1 MNIRNDFI
9 NSGKKIIHKKGN
21 YTKLNLKRNLKTLD
35 DPAFHLN
42 RTLKQYINYKLNKNS
57 CEKNIRETKNSN
69 NLSKFKEN
77 NKSFSRCQTVSNIVK
92 SKKVFPIKKIKKS
105 KIINYFSKSK
115 SKSKSNS
122 RKKVIKSISNTKINH
137 HKIHINQKNKNV
149 IDNNKIR
156 KNIIFLKKFSNNS
169 TTQKYFRYSGS
180 TAFSINDNNQLYEKN
195 NSIIPINNNNNNVVI
210 SNHSTLEI
218 NKLKTPMGQTTS
230 KKNKFTSQY
239 FSQNEKERY
248 SCSDFTHIKGK
259 DKKCQNICLV
269 KKSNNINTRNN
280 YIDQDGNNVLYS
292 DLSLNRKTTNSSN
305 TFQNNNIIIEKQ
317 NNINYTVDLNGY
329 NDLYKN
335 NNNIRYSYTISNE
348 KNTPEKSN
356 NTLNDFGNI
365 NQRNDNSN
373 SNNKYDDKRNTDYI
387 KKDNN
392 LEYIKRIELLEN
404 ENKVLKGEINESKN
418 KLIIL
423 ESKIN
428 KILFEKSSIEKEECP
443 RPTPYVKKYSMQ
455 NLQNNTDDSNNI
467 NIIKNENHVE
477 PKKNEK
483 ENKQDNMMKNKSF
496 LNKIQKQI
504 PQPTKNNHQKSK
516 LTKLKKNKSSNFLKN
531 VTKINV
537 NKNHHNNIFNIRNEK
552 SKKSKKINN
561 MHRYVE
567 EHIKMFKSTY
577 SNFFFEG
584 NIKK

>member
-1 MNIRNDFI
+1 MNIRNDFMH
-9 NSGKKIIHKKGN
+9 SGKKIIHNKSN
-21 YTKLNLKRNLKTLD
+21 YAKLNLKKNLKTLD

-42 RTLKQYINYKLNKNS
+42 RTLKQYINYKLNKNLG
-57 CEKNIRETKNSN
+57 EKNIRETKNSN

-77 NKSFSRCQTVSNIVK
+77 SKSFSRCQTVANIIK
-92 SKKVFPIKKIKKS
+92 NKKVFPNKKIT
-105 KIINYFSKSK
+105 NYFTK

-122 RKKVIKSISNTKINH
+122 RKKIIKSISNTKINH
-137 HKIHINQKNKNV
+137 HKIHINQKNKNL
-149 IDNNKIR
+149 IEINKIK
-156 KNIIFLKKFSNNS
+156 KNIIFLKKNSNNS
-169 TTQKYFRYSGS
+169 TQKHFRYSGS
-180 TAFSINDNNQLYEKN
+180 TAFSINDTNQIYEKN
-195 NSIIPINNNNNNVVI
+195 TSIIPCNNNNNNAAI

-239 FSQNEKERY
+239 FKPDEKERY

-280 YIDQDGNNVLYS
+280 YIDQDGNNALFS
-292 DLSLNRKTTNSSN
+292 EWSLNRKTTNSSH

-329 NDLYKN
+329 NDCYKNNN

-348 KNTPEKSN
+348 KNTPEKAN

-365 NQRNDNSN
+365 NQGNDKSN
-373 SNNKYDDKRNTDYI
+373 SNNKYEEKRNTDYI

-392 LEYIKRIELLEN
+392 FEYIKRIELLEN

-418 KLIIL
+418 KLILL

-428 KILFEKSSIEKEECP
+428 KILFEKNSIEKEECP
-443 RPTPYVKKYSMQ
+443 LPTPYVKKYSMQ
-455 NLQNNTDDSNNI
+455 NLENNPSDSNNI
-467 NIIKNENHVE
+467 NISNINKNENQTE
-477 PKKNEK
+477 PIKKEK
-483 ENKQDNMMKNKSF
+483 ENQQENMEKNKSF
-496 LNKIQKQI
+496 LNKIHKQI
-504 PQPTKNNHQKSK
+504 LQPNVNKHQKLK

-537 NKNHHNNIFNIRNEK
+537 NKNHHNNIINNRNEK
-552 SKKSKKINN
+552 NKKSKKINN
-561 MHRYVE
+561 MHRFVE
-567 EHIKMFKSTY
+567 GHMKMFKSTY
-577 SNFFFEG
+577 SNVFEG

>member
-428 KILFEKSSIEKEECP
+428 KILFEKNSIEKEECP

-455 NLQNNTDDSNNI
+455 NLKNNTDDSNNI
-467 NIIKNENHVE
+467 NIIKNENQAE

-537 NKNHHNNIFNIRNEK
+537 NKNHHNNIFNNRNEK

>member
-1 MNIRNDFI
+1 MKIRNDFI

-21 YTKLNLKRNLKTLD
+21 YTKLNLKRNLNTLD

-57 CEKNIRETKNSN
+57 CENNIRETKNTK
-69 NLSKFKEN
+69 NLSKFKDN
-77 NKSFSRCQTVSNIVK
+77 NKSFSRSQTFSNIIK

-105 KIINYFSKSK
+105 KIINYLSKSK

-122 RKKVIKSISNTKINH
+122 RKKIIKSISNTKINH
-137 HKIHINQKNKNV
+137 HKIHINQKNKNL
-149 IDNNKIR
+149 IDNNKIK
-156 KNIIFLKKFSNNS
+156 KNIIFLKKYSNNS
-169 TTQKYFRYSGS
+169 TQKYFRYSGS
-180 TAFSINDNNQLYEKN
+180 TAFSINDINQLYEKN
-195 NSIIPINNNNNNVVI
+195 NLIIHSNNNNNVAI

-218 NKLKTPMGQTTS
+218 NKLKTPMGGQTTS

-239 FSQNEKERY
+239 FNQNEKERY

-356 NTLNDFGNI
+356 NNLIDFGNV

-373 SNNKYDDKRNTDYI
+373 SNNKYEDKRNTDYI
-387 KKDNN
+387 QKDNN

-418 KLIIL
+418 KLILL

-455 NLQNNTDDSNNI
+455 NLHNNNDDSNNNNI
-467 NIIKNENHVE
+467 NKNENQVE

-483 ENKQDNMMKNKSF
+483 EKTQEDMTKNKSF

-504 PQPTKNNHQKSK
+504 PQPSLNNHQKPK
-516 LTKLKKNKSSNFLKN
+516 LNKLKKNKSSNFLKN

-537 NKNHHNNIFNIRNEK
+537 NKNYKNIIINNRNEK
-552 SKKSKKINN
+552 NKKSKKINN
-561 MHRYVE
+561 IHKYVE
-567 EHIKMFKSTY
+567 EHIKLFKSTY
-577 SNFFFEG
+577 SNFFFEE